1 MTGLSLKKK
10 ILSMMRKVE
19 EYFGNSLEHVEAEMT
34 SEQETTMLMIELRG
48 KAAETAEA
56 QKLRKE
62 ELELAL
68 KGDSQVMYCYVVIN
82 NFIQFSNLLFS

>member
-19 EYFGNSLEHVEAEMT
+19 EKFGKSLEHVDAEMT

-56 QKLRKE
+56 EKLRKE
-62 ELELAL
+62 ERELAL
-68 KGDSQVMYCYVVIN
+68 KGDSQVRHYYIVMN
-82 NFIQFSNLLFS
+82 SFE